1 MPLTDTSVAML
12 ALTVI
17 AVYYLTTLM
26 IWFGHY
32 EPHRP
37 ASRLRRFHMGGH
49 HRHYPNSRH
58 GRSERFLY
66 GRGRHDSLVP
76 QLPWLIGLAVA
87 VWAVLPARVGWVAVA
102 QVVLVAVA
110 HSYVHMHF
118 HLTKSWLARFSW
130 FRLAQARHD
139 LHHDRRTVNF
149 MVADYFWDKVFGTFA
164 TPELDTVSRHRASP
178 PTARLGH

>member
-1 MPLTDTSVAML
+1 MPLTTTSMATL
-12 ALTVI
+12 ALAGI

-26 IWFGHY
+26 IWIGHY

-37 ASRLRRFHMGGH
+37 GSPLRRFHMGGH

-66 GRGRHDSLVP
+66 GRGRNDSLVP
-76 QLPWLIGLAVA
+76 QLPWLIGLALA
-87 VWAVLPARVGWVAVA
+87 IWAVLPARVGLLAVA
-102 QVVLVAVA
+102 QLVLIAVA

-118 HLTKSWLARFSW
+118 HLTRSWLARFSW
-130 FRLAQARHD
+130 FRRAQARHD
-139 LHHDRRTVNF
+139 LHHDLRRVNF

-164 TPELDTVSRHRASP
+164 SSELDTVARRHKASP
-178 PTARLGH
+178 PAA